1 MNKKINI
8 NPSSTKWLEK
18 DDRVV
23 ADYFCDL
30 GFRSLKQI
38 LDMRVFDLM
47 NMQGLNA
54 VRVEEVIICLYKWLN
69 PNTAIDEAIYNG
81 MMSQPFLY
89 TPWRKE
95 HKDLAAIK
103 VGDLVLTPGINMKAI
118 QHFYDAIRKAFF
130 KSEEYNWRWA
140 VTLIGGLFITV
151 MSFILIMT
159 VYGRFFKL
167 YMYTALA
174 PIPLSTFAGEPSQN
188 VGKSFIKSY
197 CAVCLEGAV
206 IVLSCIIFSLF
217 ASSPPVVNPDAA
229 AVTQVWSYVGELLFN
244 MLVLVGAVKMSARII
259 REMMGL

>member
-1 MNKKINI
+1 MNNKINI

-81 MMSQPFLY
+81 MMLQPFHY
-89 TPWRKE
+89 TSWRKV
-95 HKDLAAIK
+95 HKDLSAIK
-103 VGDLVLTPGINMKAI
+103 VSDLVLTPNINMRAI

-130 KSEEYNWRWA
+130 KSGEYHWRWYK
-140 VTLIGGLFITV
+140 F
-151 MSFILIMT
+151 
-159 VYGRFFKL
+159 RNR
-167 YMYTALA
+167 
-174 PIPLSTFAGEPSQN
+174 GEYIAYLKRHGEVKINDQN
-188 VGKSFIKSY
+188 RKRKSRS
-197 CAVCLEGAV
+197 CLGAH
-206 IVLSCIIFSLF
+206 
-217 ASSPPVVNPDAA
+217 
-229 AVTQVWSYVGELLFN
+229 YH
-244 MLVLVGAVKMSARII
+244 
-259 REMMGL
+259 